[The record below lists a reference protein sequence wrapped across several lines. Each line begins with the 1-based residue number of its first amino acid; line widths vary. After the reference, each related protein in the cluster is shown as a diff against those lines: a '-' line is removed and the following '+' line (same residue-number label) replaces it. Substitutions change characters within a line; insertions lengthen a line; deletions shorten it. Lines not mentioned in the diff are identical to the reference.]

1 MSPFTKQKQTLG
13 FIAWIAVSFTASV
26 FGALAS
32 IQAKSFY
39 SQLAQ
44 PHWAP
49 PPEVFGPVWTTLYTL
64 MGISAWLVWRLG
76 GIRHA
81 QRGLT
86 FFILQLA
93 LNSLWS
99 WLFFAWHLGAL
110 AFVEVIILWITI
122 LATLIY
128 FWRMRPL
135 AGVLLIPYLFWVG
148 FAAAL
153 NYSLWQLNP
162 QVLG

>member
-1 MSPFTKQKQTLG
+1 MSPFTKLQQALG
-13 FIAWIAVSFTASV
+13 FMAWIAVSFTASAI
-26 FGALAS
+26 GAVAS

-39 SQLAQ
+39 SQLVQ
-44 PHWAP
+44 PAWAP
-49 PPEVFGPVWTTLYTL
+49 PPEVFAPVWTVLYAL
-64 MGISAWLVWRLG
+64 MGISAWLAWRSAG
-76 GIRHA
+76 FRHA
-81 QRGLT
+81 RRAFT

-99 WLFFAWHLGAL
+99 WLFFAWHLGVL
-110 AFVEVIILWITI
+110 AFVEVIILWLSI

-128 FWRMRPL
+128 FWRVRPL
-135 AGVLLIPYLFWVG
+135 AGVLLIPYLCWVG
-148 FAAAL
+148 FATAL

>member
-1 MSPFTKQKQTLG
+1 MSPFSKLKQTLG
-13 FIAWIAVSFTASV
+13 FIAWIVVSFTASSI
-26 FGALAS
+26 GALAS

-39 SQLAQ
+39 SQLTQ
-44 PHWAP
+44 PNWAP
-49 PPEVFGPVWTTLYTL
+49 PPEVFGPVWTGLYAL
-64 MGISAWLVWRLG
+64 MGISAWLVWRSVG
-76 GIRHA
+76 FRHA
-81 QRGLT
+81 QRAFM
-86 FFILQLA
+86 FFILQLV

-110 AFVEVIILWITI
+110 AFVEVIILWLSI

-128 FWRMRPL
+128 FWRVRPL
-135 AGVLLIPYLFWVG
+135 AGLLLIPYLLWVG

-162 QVLG
+162 QLLG